1 MAASR
6 DDLLKGADYEGY
18 EAFCDTLINY
28 LKNNWY
34 MSDPRTNLT
43 QAQDGMIAVDS
54 DDGRIYYM
62 HDGSWY
68 LLDSEVVPKERG
80 INLLINSGFGVW
92 SQSDDN
98 KGLGTLNFDSGSVEP
113 QVGETLTGA
122 TSGAVGKV
130 ISVTVTG
137 GTWGGGDAEGSIE
150 LGACA
155 GRFNDNE
162 DINGSVGGANMLTVN
177 QPDTATGVDLVQN
190 GEFESS
196 TNGWLLIN
204 SAILA
209 SVAGG
214 KIGNCLALTEN
225 GSNDPATRQ
234 IVNVEGGK
242 IYKFCVYIKAG
253 TENQYRV
260 QIKDR
265 THGFALIY
273 SSEWLTET
281 AGDWSTST
289 LHTFEAPEGCQ
300 EVELSLWSASLNGEG
315 KTIYFDEV
323 SLYEITPCCTEA
335 DENAFDHWA
344 KDTTADIY
352 RQHNDGGTYTKDG
365 SFYALKF
372 VPTAAGDWV
381 AWSRAVRTNAE
392 FYQQFAGRT
401 IALGCW
407 VKTSTASH
415 ARLWI
420 YDGSN
425 HYSSYHSGGGDW
437 EWLEVSVEVSEAV
450 TDFQILII
458 ADQAPAVDGSTIVYI
473 SQPMLVLSAII
484 GEGNYQ
490 FRDNEVIW
498 LEKAITSNQLENYTG
513 QGSQGPTTINLEADT
528 EAMLPKG
535 AKSIV
540 VTSEVHDSASQNNDT
555 LLKLSKSAAA
565 QWVYY
570 NDPSGKANDK
580 SNRVTGR
587 QPLDDDGDYC
597 FEIVASGAASFD
609 VDEFRYHAVQVTS

>member
-43 QAQDGMIAVDS
+43 EAQDGMIAVDS
-54 DDGRIYYM
+54 DDGRVYYM

-150 LGACA
+150 LGAVT
-155 GRFNDNE
+155 GTFQDNE
-162 DINGSVGGANMLTVN
+162 NVDGSVGGANMLTVDGDKTIGVAN
-177 QPDTATGVDLVQN
+177 DPMNNDDTADWSTVDCNLNFDTDHYEIVR
-190 GEFESS
+190 
-196 TNGWLLIN
+196 T
-204 SAILA
+204 AA
-209 SVAGG
+209 SQV
-214 KIGNCLALTEN
+214 IYI
-225 GSNDPATRQ
+225 D
-234 IVNVEGGK
+234 NVSFTKGK
-242 IYKFCVYIKAG
+242 IYKIECD
-253 TENQYRV
+253 
-260 QIKDR
+260 IKDGTDTGVEIKGYYYDGSNSHR
-265 THGFALIY
+265 PEPTKV
-273 SSEWLTET
+273 T
-281 AGDWSTST
+281 AAGWTSVSW
-289 LHTFEAPEGCQ
+289 TFEAVATNSTSRIGITTYIGADGQNIEIRNFSC
-300 EVELSLWSASLNGEG
+300 
-315 KTIYFDEV
+315 
-323 SLYEITPCCTEA
+323 YEITPCCTGA

-352 RQHNDGGTYTKDG
+352 RQHNDGGIYTKDG

-437 EWLEVSVEVSEAV
+437 EWLEVSVEVSGTV
-450 TDFQILII
+450 TDFQVLII
-458 ADQAPAVDGSTIVYI
+458 ADQAPNIDGSTIIYI

-498 LEKAITSNQLENYTG
+498 LEKAITSNQLESYTG

-580 SNRVTGR
+580 SNRVTGW
-587 QPLDDDGDYC
+587 QPLDEDGDYC

-609 VDEFRYHAVQVTS
+609 ADEFRYHAVQVTS

>member
-54 DDGRIYYM
+54 DDGRIYYR
-62 HDGSWY
+62 HSGSWY

-92 SQSDDN
+92 SQSDTN

-137 GTWGGGDAEGSIE
+137 GTWGGGNAAGSIE
-150 LGACA
+150 LGAVT
-155 GRFNDNE
+155 GTFQDNE
-162 DINGSVGGANMLTVN
+162 NVDGSVGGANMLTVDGDKTIGVAN
-177 QPDTATGVDLVQN
+177 DPMNNDDTADWNTIDCNLNFNVDHYEIVRTAMSQIIYIAN
-190 GEFESS
+190 VEFE
-196 TNGWLLIN
+196 
-204 SAILA
+204 
-209 SVAGG
+209 
-214 KIGNCLALTEN
+214 E
-225 GSNDPATRQ
+225 
-234 IVNVEGGK
+234 GK
-242 IYKFCVYIKAG
+242 IYKVECEIKDG
-253 TENQYRV
+253 TE
-260 QIKDR
+260 
-265 THGFALIY
+265 
-273 SSEWLTET
+273 
-281 AGDWSTST
+281 AGVEVNAYYHDSLGMSVIEPRKTTGANWTKVSW
-289 LHTFEAPEGCQ
+289 TFEATQSSDNSKVGIVGWLAGGGNNFQVRNFSC
-300 EVELSLWSASLNGEG
+300 
-315 KTIYFDEV
+315 
-323 SLYEITPCCTEA
+323 YEITPCCTEA
-335 DENAFDHWA
+335 THAPDGWVKSIELDL
-344 KDTTADIY
+344 Y
-352 RQHNDGGTYTKDG
+352 REHSGVNTKGG
-365 SFYALKF
+365 SFYALKV
-372 VPTAAGDWV
+372 VPTAANKYLYWNDGGK
-381 AWSRAVRTNAE
+381 STKEE
-392 FYQQFAGRT
+392 FYKQFDSRT
-401 IALGCW
+401 VCEGVW

-415 ARLWI
+415 VELYFYQDGWI
-420 YDGSN
+420 ATGIE
-425 HYSSYHSGGGDW
+425 HTGGGGW
-437 EWLEVSVEVSEAV
+437 EWLEFPHTFGAISTEGIPFALK
-450 TDFQILII
+450 FK
-458 ADQAPAVDGSTIVYI
+458 AAPNIDGSTIVYI
-473 SQPMLVLSAII
+473 SQPMTVLSAII

-498 LEKAITSNQLENYTG
+498 LEKAITSNQLESYTG

-528 EAMLPKG
+528 DAMLPKG

-580 SNRVTGR
+580 SNRMTGW
-587 QPLDDDGDYC
+587 QPLDEDGDYC

>member
-43 QAQDGMIAVDS
+43 EAQDGMIAVDS

-137 GTWGGGDAEGSIE
+137 GTWGGGNAEGSIE

-162 DINGSVGGANMLTVN
+162 GINGSMGGADMLTVN
-177 QPDTATGVDLVQN
+177 QPDTAAGVDLVQN
-190 GEFESS
+190 GEFQNGTSGWVG
-196 TNGWLLIN
+196 TNVT
-204 SAILA
+204 LA

-214 KIGNCLALTEN
+214 QIGNCLEITTDEASAGFAYQNITGLTI
-225 GSNDPATRQ
+225 GKLYRFSCYFKKGTVAQ
-234 IVNVEGGK
+234 GK
-242 IYKFCVYIKAG
+242 ICLTTTNPGSGTGDIKAWVNL
-253 TENQYRV
+253 TDVAWTQYTWTWEATTTSMYIV
-260 QIKDR
+260 FWAWESSAGV
-265 THGFALIY
+265 TAL
-273 SSEWLTET
+273 
-281 AGDWSTST
+281 
-289 LHTFEAPEGCQ
+289 
-300 EVELSLWSASLNGEG
+300 
-315 KTIYFDEV
+315 FDEV

-437 EWLEVSVEVSEAV
+437 EWLELSVEVSGTV
-450 TDFQILII
+450 TDFQVLII
-458 ADQAPAVDGSTIVYI
+458 ADQAPAVDGSTIIYI

-498 LEKAITSNQLENYTG
+498 LEKAITSNQLESYTG

-528 EAMLPKG
+528 DAMLPKG

-587 QPLDDDGDYC
+587 QPLDEDGDYC

>member
-43 QAQDGMIAVDS
+43 QAQDGMIVVDS
-54 DDGRIYYM
+54 DDGRVYYM

-68 LLDSEVVPKERG
+68 SLDCEVLPKERG

-98 KGLGTLNFDSGSVEP
+98 KGLGTLDFDSGSVEP

-137 GTWGGGDAEGSIE
+137 GTWGGGNAEGSIE
-150 LGACA
+150 LGAVT
-155 GRFNDNE
+155 GTFQDNE
-162 DINGSVGGANMLTVN
+162 NIDGSVGGANMLTVDGDKTIGVTN
-177 QPDTATGVDLVQN
+177 DPMNNDDTADWTLVDCTLNFDTDHYEIVRTAVTQVIYKN
-190 GEFESS
+190 
-196 TNGWLLIN
+196 
-204 SAILA
+204 A
-209 SVAGG
+209 SLQ
-214 KIGNCLALTEN
+214 K
-225 GSNDPATRQ
+225 
-234 IVNVEGGK
+234 GK
-242 IYKFCVYIKAG
+242 IYKIECDIKDG
-253 TENQYRV
+253 TEAGVAVKGYYRDGGV
-260 QIKDR
+260 TMNINPSKI
-265 THGFALIY
+265 TAANWASVSWIFEA
-273 SSEWLTET
+273 TET
-281 AGDWSTST
+281 AVSRVGLVVYMAGD
-289 LHTFEAPEGCQ
+289 GNNI
-300 EVELSLWSASLNGEG
+300 EVRNFSC
-315 KTIYFDEV
+315 
-323 SLYEITPCCTEA
+323 YEITPCCTEA

-372 VPTAAGDWV
+372 VPTAADDWV

-437 EWLEVSVEVSEAV
+437 EWLELSVEVSETV
-450 TDFQILII
+450 TDFQVLIT
-458 ADQAPAVDGSTIVYI
+458 ADQAPNIDGSTIIYI
-473 SQPMLVLSAII
+473 SQPILVLSAII

-498 LEKAITSNQLENYTG
+498 LEKAITSNLLEGYTG
-513 QGSQGPTTINLEADT
+513 QSSQGPTKINLEADT
-528 EAMLPKG
+528 DAMLPKG

-540 VTSEVHDSASQNNDT
+540 VTSKASDSASQNNDT
-555 LLKLSKSAAA
+555 MIKLCKSAAA
-565 QWVYY
+565 EYVYY
-570 NDPSGKANDK
+570 NDPSGKNNGK
-580 SNRVTGR
+580 PNRVTGW
-587 QPLDDDGDYC
+587 QPLDEDGDYC
-597 FEIVASGAASFD
+597 FEIVASGAGSFD

>member
-137 GTWGGGDAEGSIE
+137 GTWGGGNAEGSIE

-162 DINGSVGGANMLTVN
+162 DVNGSVGGANMLTVN
-177 QPDTATGVDLVQN
+177 QPDTAAGVDLVQN
-190 GEFESS
+190 GEFETS
-196 TNGWLLIN
+196 TNGWTGVGATL
-204 SAILA
+204 S

-214 KIGNCLALTEN
+214 QVGNCLEVREAGGDN
-225 GSNDPATRQ
+225 PYAFQNMPVDS
-234 IVNVEGGK
+234 GK
-242 IYKFCVYIKAG
+242 IYSFSVYIKQG
-253 TENQYRV
+253 TEATYFIGLYDFDNSQYIWSDEGEATASWV
-260 QIKDR
+260 QHKATIE
-265 THGFALIY
+265 GPL
-273 SSEWLTET
+273 
-281 AGDWSTST
+281 GCST
-289 LHTFEAPEGCQ
+289 LRIVLRNKTAA
-300 EVELSLWSASLNGEG
+300 ASGD
-315 KTIYFDEV
+315 TIYFDEV

-352 RQHNDGGTYTKDG
+352 RQHKDGGTYTKDG
-365 SFYALKF
+365 GFYALKF

-437 EWLEVSVEVSEAV
+437 EWLELSVEVSETV
-450 TDFQILII
+450 TDFQVLIT

-473 SQPMLVLSAII
+473 SQPILVLSAII

-498 LEKAITSNQLENYTG
+498 LEKAITSNQLESYTG
-513 QGSQGPTTINLEADT
+513 QSSQGPTEINLEADT
-528 EAMLPKG
+528 DAMLPKG

-540 VTSEVHDSASQNNDT
+540 VTSKVKDSASLNNDT
-555 LLKLSKSAAA
+555 LLKLTKSAAA
-565 QWVYY
+565 EYVYY
-570 NDPSGKANDK
+570 NDSSGKNNGK
-580 SNRVTGR
+580 SNRVTGW
-587 QPLDDDGDYC
+587 QPLDEDGDYC
-597 FEIVASGAASFD
+597 FEIVASGAGNFD
-609 VDEFRYHAVQVTS
+609 IDEFRYHAVQVTS

>member
-43 QAQDGMIAVDS
+43 EAQDGMIAVDS

-137 GTWGGGDAEGSIE
+137 GTWGGGNAEGSIE
-150 LGACA
+150 LGACS

-162 DINGSVGGANMLTVN
+162 DIDGSVGGANMLTVN
-177 QPDTATGVDLVQN
+177 EPDTAAGVDLVQN

-196 TNGWLLIN
+196 TNGW
-204 SAILA
+204 SAGNAALLA

-214 KIGNCLALTEN
+214 KVGNCLRITEN
-225 GSNDPATRQ
+225 AGGNPYATQ
-234 IVNVEGGK
+234 DITVSEGK
-242 IYKFCVYIKAG
+242 IYKFNCYVKAG
-253 TENQYRV
+253 TEATYRV
-260 QIKDR
+260 ILRDLD
-265 THGFALIY
+265 HASNLF
-273 SSEWLTET
+273 SSGWLEET
-281 AGDWSTST
+281 AGDWTTSVI
-289 LHTFEAPEGCQ
+289 HTFEAPAGCSSVQ
-300 EVELSLWSASLNGEG
+300 IQLWQSAAVGG
-315 KTIYFDEV
+315 TTIYFDEV

-401 IALGCW
+401 ITLGCW

-425 HYSSYHSGGGDW
+425 HYSSCHSGGGDW
-437 EWLEVSVEVSEAV
+437 EWLEVSVEVSGTV
-450 TDFQILII
+450 TDFQVLII

-498 LEKAITSNQLENYTG
+498 LEKAITSNQLESYTG
-513 QGSQGPTTINLEADT
+513 QGSQGPTVINLEADT

-587 QPLDDDGDYC
+587 QPLDENGDYC

>member
-43 QAQDGMIAVDS
+43 QAQDGMIVVDS
-54 DDGRIYYM
+54 DDGRVYYM

-68 LLDSEVVPKERG
+68 SLDCEVLPKERG

-137 GTWGGGDAEGSIE
+137 GTWGGGNAAGSIE
-150 LGACA
+150 LGACT

-162 DINGSVGGANMLTVN
+162 DVNGSVGGANMLTVN
-177 QPDTATGVDLVQN
+177 QPDTGAGVDLVQN

-196 TNGWLLIN
+196 TNGWAVVN
-204 SAILA
+204 GVLA

-214 KIGNCLALTEN
+214 KVGNCLRITETA
-225 GSNDPATRQ
+225 GASPSARQ
-234 IVNVEGGK
+234 DVSVTPGK
-242 IYKFCVYIKAG
+242 IYKILLYVKVG
-253 TENQYRV
+253 TESEYKV
-260 QIKDR
+260 
-265 THGFALIY
+265 AIY
-273 SSEWLTET
+273 DVDNSSFIWDSGVTT
-281 AGDWSTST
+281 ATGAWTIVSHIFEVPSGCSTINIRLYNWCPAASGN
-289 LHTFEAPEGCQ
+289 TF
-300 EVELSLWSASLNGEG
+300 
-315 KTIYFDEV
+315 YFDEV

-372 VPTAAGDWV
+372 VPTAAGDWI
-381 AWSRAVRTNAE
+381 AWSRAVRANAE
-392 FYQQFAGRT
+392 FYQQFAGRI

-437 EWLEVSVEVSEAV
+437 EWLEVSVEVSGTV
-450 TDFQILII
+450 TDFQVLIV

-498 LEKAITSNQLENYTG
+498 LEKAITSNQLESYTG
-513 QGSQGPTTINLEADT
+513 QGSQGPTVINLEADT

-580 SNRVTGR
+580 SNRVTGW

>member
-43 QAQDGMIAVDS
+43 EAQDGMIAVDS

-113 QVGETLTGA
+113 QAGETLTGA

-150 LGACA
+150 LGACS

-162 DINGSVGGANMLTVN
+162 DIDGSEGGANILTVN
-177 QPDTATGVDLVQN
+177 EPDTGVGVDLIQN
-190 GEFESS
+190 GEFELS
-196 TNGWLLIN
+196 TNGWGALN
-204 SAILA
+204 SALLA

-214 KIGNCLALTEN
+214 KIGNCLRITEN
-225 GSNDPATRQ
+225 GEANPFAATDV
-234 IVNVEGGK
+234 ILEIGK
-242 IYKFCVYIKAG
+242 IYKFEYYVKQG
-253 TENQYRV
+253 TESTFRGYV
-260 QIKDR
+260 QIGAGPKLGQGTD
-265 THGFALIY
+265 TEAGAGWTKY
-273 SSEWLTET
+273 SV
-281 AGDWSTST
+281 
-289 LHTFEAPEGCQ
+289 TFEATGALATIYLHQRCG
-300 EVELSLWSASLNGEG
+300 AGAGTN
-315 KTIYFDEV
+315 IYFDEV
-323 SLYEITPCCTEA
+323 SVYEITPCCTEA

-420 YDGSN
+420 YDGSD

-437 EWLEVSVEVSEAV
+437 EWLEVSVEVSGTV
-450 TDFQILII
+450 TDFQVLII

-498 LEKAITSNQLENYTG
+498 LEKAITSNQLESYTG
-513 QGSQGPTTINLEADT
+513 QGSQGPTVINLEADT

-555 LLKLSKSAAA
+555 LLKLSKSVAA

-587 QPLDDDGDYC
+587 QPLDEDGDYC

-609 VDEFRYHAVQVTS
+609 IDEFRYHGVQVTS